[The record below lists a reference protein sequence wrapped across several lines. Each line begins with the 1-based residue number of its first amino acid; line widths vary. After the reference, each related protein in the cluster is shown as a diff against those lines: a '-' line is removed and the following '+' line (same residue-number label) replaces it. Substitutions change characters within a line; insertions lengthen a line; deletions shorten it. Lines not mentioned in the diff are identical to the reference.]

1 MANPTVDL
9 RPGKLDIKVTRGDTD
24 GIPLTIREAGEPAD
38 LTGRTYAAQLRRA
51 KNAATAIDVTVDTT
65 EAASGIL
72 ILRLEPVVTETL
84 TGEFQWDLEQTMGGT
99 VRTLLTGRWLFD
111 PDVTREVTP

>member
-24 GIPLTIREAGEPAD
+24 GIPIVIREGGAPAD
-38 LTGRTYAAQLRRA
+38 LTGRTYAAQLR
-51 KNAATAIDVTVDTT
+51 KTKAALTAVDIDVDTAGAIDGELV
-65 EAASGIL
+65 
-72 ILRLEPVVTETL
+72 LRLEPEITETL
-84 TGEFQWDLEQTMGGT
+84 SGDYQWDLEQTMEGT

-111 PDVTREVTP
+111 PDVTREAP

>member
-24 GIPLTIREAGEPAD
+24 GIPIIIQEGGVAAD

-51 KNAATAIDVTVDTT
+51 PSSTAVVDVTVDTT
-65 EAASGIL
+65 EAADGIL
-72 ILRLEPVVTETL
+72 ILRLEPDVTETL
-84 TGEFQWDLEQTMGGT
+84 TGIYHWDLEQTVGGT
-99 VRTLLTGRWLFD
+99 VRTLLAGRWTFD
-111 PDVTREVTP
+111 PDVTRDE